1 MQAHCT
7 CSTDCTLVLPSVTDS
22 KVCMWAAFF
31 FCNLV
36 CQGVQ
41 QLCQAA

>member
-7 CSTDCTLVLPSVTDS
+7 CSTDRTWLLPSVTDS
-22 KVCMWAAFF
+22 KICTCAGF

-41 QLCQAA
+41 QLCQTA